1 MVFLCRGDFRDALAT
16 NLDGDTVSQNDDIKI
31 IGVVV
36 AFACG
41 GNFVANRVVLLYGLL
56 FYDRERCCIVEKFF
70 KNFSST
76 MALALH
82 KGCLFVGLKLLFVEP
97 FNNAASGCCMRY
109 DVNEN
114 ELAKRFVL
122 FKKINDNGFGENK
135 FADGNPVFGN
145 AFCF

>member
-1 MVFLCRGDFRDALAT
+1 
-16 NLDGDTVSQNDDIKI
+16 
-31 IGVVV
+31 
-36 AFACG
+36 
-41 GNFVANRVVLLYGLL
+41 
-56 FYDRERCCIVEKFF
+56 
-70 KNFSST
+70 